1 VSAAGPFV
9 SAVNDNASSRRH
21 GALSYRGRLLS
32 LCEAGKLQAPRRYS
46 GLCSN
51 PCARRSPR
59 APGARS
65 QKRLSQKH
73 PGRSQARKIGVAPF
87 PKFHSPNGLGR
98 ASGRDLLLGFV
109 RCSAA
114 GEVGT
119 SNRLVRDVP
128 VGVSFG

>member
-1 VSAAGPFV
+1 VRLAIVAGCCRFAKRENCRLRAGTVVFAPTLVRVAAHE
-9 SAVNDNASSRRH
+9 R
-21 GALSYRGRLLS
+21 RGR
-32 LCEAGKLQAPRRYS
+32 G
-46 GLCSN
+46 
-51 PCARRSPR
+51 
-59 APGARS
+59 S